1 MNKIIYTEEA
11 PKPLAAYSQAIKAGN
26 TLYISGQVA
35 IDPSNGQVVGKDIK
49 EQTDRVIKNILAIV
63 KAAGGD
69 LKNIVKINVYL
80 SKPDLYKEFNEI
92 YSKYFNE
99 WRPARTTVAAKPPR
113 EDLLIEMDAIAII
126 P

>member
-1 MNKIIYTEEA
+1 MEVIHTEDA
-11 PKPLAAYSQAIKAGN
+11 PTPLAAYSQAIKVGD

-35 IDPSNGQVVGKDIK
+35 IDPKTNRLAAEDIAG
-49 EQTDRVIKNILAIV
+49 QTDRVIKNILEIV

-69 LKNIVKINVYL
+69 LKNIVKVNVYL
-80 SKPDLYKEFNEI
+80 AKPEDYSEFNKV
-92 YSKYFNE
+92 YSKYFSE

-126 P
+126 K